1 MLKCEQLNNNNII
14 MSQEKPSS
22 GEPQVGENQE
32 KMKFE
37 AVIEF
42 GYDDFQ
48 TRVFQEMSDV
58 KRMLLKQ

>member
-1 MLKCEQLNNNNII
+1 LNNNNII

-48 TRVFQEMSDV
+48 TRVF
-58 KRMLLKQ
+58 